1 VHDVAAAKDSSGNRL
16 TRLTTWANW
25 FGGKDP
31 KHDREFFATL
41 AIDSSTYF
49 QVYDET
55 LVPPD
60 QLGAFMKDRSGAIV
74 GDQLAQ
80 KLGWKVGDTVSLE
93 SGIYP
98 TKEGGP
104 WTFKID
110 GIYTATAKSIDR
122 LTFLI
127 HWDRVND
134 EMPPNRQDQAG
145 WIVSRTT
152 DPAHAAEVGVKL
164 DKLFEDRDIQT
175 MSQDERSFNQ
185 SFLGM
190 FSAVLRALD
199 IVSAVI
205 LVIMALILGNTIA
218 MGVRER
224 TNEYG
229 VLKAIG
235 FSPGHIAAFVMGE
248 AAIVAIGGGVLGL
261 LLSYPIVQK
270 GLGGFLETQMPQF
283 FMFFSIPRSV
293 VALALV
299 LALVLGLLAA
309 VVPAVRASRLKV
321 TDALRRVA

>member
-1 VHDVAAAKDSSGNRL
+1 MTLGGLAARNVLRNKFRVALTILGVAVAVLTFVTLRTVLDAWTNTEAAVKDRVVTRHKITFVMALPKRYVHDVAAAKDSSGNRL

-127 HWDRVND
+127 HWDRD
-134 EMPPNRQDQAG
+134 R
-145 WIVSRTT
+145 R
-152 DPAHAAEVGVKL
+152 AHV
-164 DKLFEDRDIQT
+164 
-175 MSQDERSFNQ
+175 
-185 SFLGM
+185 
-190 FSAVLRALD
+190 
-199 IVSAVI
+199 
-205 LVIMALILGNTIA
+205 
-218 MGVRER
+218 
-224 TNEYG
+224 
-229 VLKAIG
+229 
-235 FSPGHIAAFVMGE
+235 
-248 AAIVAIGGGVLGL
+248 
-261 LLSYPIVQK
+261 
-270 GLGGFLETQMPQF
+270 
-283 FMFFSIPRSV
+283 
-293 VALALV
+293 
-299 LALVLGLLAA
+299 
-309 VVPAVRASRLKV
+309 
-321 TDALRRVA
+321 